1 MKIVCPAIF
10 VGTLFYLFM
19 TRKSVKN
26 VKNLM
31 KYEIQKQEQINAR
44 RTEAK
49 IKWMRAKIKVCIV
62 CDNKFPTQD
71 YEDLACS
78 LDCYRELR
86 RWQK

>member
-10 VGTLFYLFM
+10 VGTLFYPFM

-49 IKWMRAKIKVCIV
+49 IKWMRTKIKVCIV

>member
-1 MKIVCPAIF
+1 
-10 VGTLFYLFM
+10 M

-49 IKWMRAKIKVCIV
+49 IKWMRTKIKVCIV